1 MLVHKLV
8 KFCFSASRVCL
19 TVLVLSATLVTGMAQ
34 AGEMPST
41 VPIIK
46 KSTRAVATNSG
57 SSLANGTYLYGEST
71 EPGRIGSEY
80 IVFDNQDGQ
89 AVGAVFMTDSEYSCF
104 SGKVQHGQLNMQV
117 LDSYEQVERSYAVA
131 LEGSTGDTSS
141 LEYRAVQDIG
151 RQELSL
157 LESCRNM
164 YRSRFSKLSIRG

>member
-8 KFCFSASRVCL
+8 KFCFSASKVCL
-19 TVLVLSATLVTGMAQ
+19 TVLVLSATLATGMAR
-34 AGEMPST
+34 AGEIPST

-46 KSTRAVATNSG
+46 KSTVATNNVNR
-57 SSLANGTYLYGEST
+57 LANGTYLYGESA

-104 SGKVQHGQLNMQV
+104 SGKVQQGQLNMQV

-131 LEGSTGDTSS
+131 LESPAGDTSS
-141 LEYRAVQDIG
+141 SEYRAVQGIG